1 MASAGQSDVF
11 LIYVEGEHGLI
22 PVAVAKRDPEEVC
35 EIFSE
40 EEQIEHDFVEIPQVE
55 VSKGKLRWMKN

>member
-1 MASAGQSDVF
+1 MASAGKRDVF

-22 PVAVAKRDPEEVC
+22 PVAVAKRDPESVC
-35 EIFSE
+35 EILSE

-55 VSKGKLRWMKN
+55 VSKGQLRWTKN